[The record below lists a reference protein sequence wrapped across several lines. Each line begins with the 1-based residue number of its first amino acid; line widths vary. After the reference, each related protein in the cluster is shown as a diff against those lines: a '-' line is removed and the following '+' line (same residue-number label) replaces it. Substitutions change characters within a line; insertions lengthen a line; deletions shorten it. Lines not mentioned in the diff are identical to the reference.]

1 MSTEL
6 FGLKIKIIIEILHDL
21 RKAMERPNI
30 LIHNENIVLDKDL
43 NAIGYKN
50 ISISIFYNYFFLLIH
65 VQIFL

>member
-30 LIHNENIVLDKDL
+30 LINENIVLDKDL